1 MCPLVYPMY
10 VVLQSYFSIRK
21 HSYQNVMISKQN
33 CYFTSYFYYAMMIL
47 VKNFKNDLKERGTI

>member
-10 VVLQSYFSIRK
+10 VVLQSYFSTRK